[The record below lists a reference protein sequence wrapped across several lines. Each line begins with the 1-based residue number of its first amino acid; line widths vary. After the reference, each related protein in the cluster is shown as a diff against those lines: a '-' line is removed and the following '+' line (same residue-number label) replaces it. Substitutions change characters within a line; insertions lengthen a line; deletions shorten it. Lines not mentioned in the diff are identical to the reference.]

1 MAAGDEELLAEMR
14 STLEVV
20 RAASEQARR
29 RASEARTTVEDKE
42 RLLSAT
48 VGGHGEL
55 RELTFHG
62 TAYRELAPAELA
74 NLIVTTVRQARDRAQ
89 QTALAGSAKL
99 TGDLSR
105 LSDTAHRAKSFDEL
119 IDGIVGLV
127 TTTDSRRDGFGV
139 R

>member
-1 MAAGDEELLAEMR
+1 MTAGDEELLADMR
-14 STLEVV
+14 STLEMV

-42 RLLSAT
+42 KLLSAT

-55 RELTFHG
+55 CEITFHG

-89 QTALAGSAKL
+89 RTALAGTAKL

-105 LSDTAHRAKSFDEL
+105 LSDTARRARSIDEL
-119 IDGIVGLV
+119 IEGIVGLV
-127 TTTDSRRDGFGV
+127 TTTDSRRDGLGV
-139 R
+139 K